1 VWRLDGSGAAS
12 RLAVDTTDEHH
23 VTGYRPGGHEIVVE
37 FPLEPG
43 GLPVTHVLRASTG
56 EVVDRLPGAYAPVPT
71 DDPNVVFALFLDDLT
86 FGRYDLSRHARIGPV
101 VDPGF
106 ESPDLTVSGD
116 RVLVWG
122 FGEDRMRGVDLE
134 TGVAEPPLRL
144 DDVSGIGVAVA
155 DADHLLTVECD
166 ANCYVQSRDPETGAS
181 VTEPYTLGQW
191 GRVATGGGIF
201 IVGTADGE
209 VFQIDPDSLT
219 PVADPFPETNGFP
232 ERLVVSEDGRR
243 LAVLGADQL
252 LRLYDVETRT
262 QLGDAIPVG
271 ISWAGA
277 ALRGDRLEAAVAT
290 DQGIVIWD
298 LDPDHWVDAAC
309 QIAGRNLTRSE
320 WNQYVGDLAPYHR
333 TCPDFAGA

>member
-1 VWRLDGSGAAS
+1 
-12 RLAVDTTDEHH
+12 
-23 VTGYRPGGHEIVVE
+23 
-37 FPLEPG
+37 
-43 GLPVTHVLRASTG
+43 
-56 EVVDRLPGAYAPVPT
+56 
-71 DDPNVVFALFLDDLT
+71 
-86 FGRYDLSRHARIGPV
+86 
-101 VDPGF
+101 
-106 ESPDLTVSGD
+106 
-116 RVLVWG
+116 
-122 FGEDRMRGVDLE
+122 
-134 TGVAEPPLRL
+134 
-144 DDVSGIGVAVA
+144 
-155 DADHLLTVECD
+155 
-166 ANCYVQSRDPETGAS
+166 
-181 VTEPYTLGQW
+181 
-191 GRVATGGGIF
+191 VATGGGIF